1 MYSNKFTES
10 VEKELEFLKQAGK
23 FKVEREL
30 EGAQGAEVEMN
41 DSVVGGGSKKVLM
54 FASNNYLGLAN
65 HPEIVRAARDSM
77 DKYGFGLSS
86 VRFISG
92 TETIHKQLEKKL
104 SEFLGTEDA
113 ILYST
118 NFMANL
124 GFFATITN
132 EPFGSTEPYMD
143 VIYSD
148 ELNHASII
156 DAFKLCKK
164 ENVTKRIYP
173 HGDVVLLEKML
184 EEDGK
189 KNYRFKIIVTDGVFS
204 MEGYL
209 AQLPKILKLSKKY
222 EALVFVDDA
231 HAVGVLG
238 NTGAGTPEHFGLHG
252 KIDFLSGTF
261 GKALGGAVGGY
272 IAGKK
277 EIIELLRQK
286 SRTYLFS
293 NSVPPSVVVASMK
306 ALDMLREKPELIVK
320 VKDNAEYF
328 RSGAKSLGFNV
339 LDGIHPIVPVM
350 LNDAAKTE
358 EMSRKLLEKGLFVV
372 GLWFPV
378 VPEGTARLRF
388 QISAAHTREQ
398 IDQALK
404 ILSDVGKEMELISC
418 IFLLV
423 RLGGGDN
430 FN

>member
-1 MYSNKFTES
+1 MYSKKLKENI
-10 VEKELEFLKQAGK
+10 EKELENLRQSGK
-23 FKVEREL
+23 FKIEREL
-30 EGAQGAEVEMN
+30 EGAQGPEVELKR
-41 DSVVGGGSKKVLM
+41 KKVLM

-65 HPEIVRAARDSM
+65 HPEIVKSASKAM

-92 TETIHKQLEKKL
+92 TETIHKILEKKL
-104 SEFLGTEDA
+104 AEFLGTEDA

-132 EPFGSTEPYMD
+132 DALGDMNHID
-143 VIYSD
+143 AIYSD

-164 ENVTKRIYP
+164 ENVVKRIYP
-173 HGDVVLLEKML
+173 HGDVATLEKML
-184 EEDGK
+184 EEDKEKG
-189 KNYRFKIIVTDGVFS
+189 YRFKIIVTDGVFS

-209 AQLPKILKLSKKY
+209 AQLPKIVELGKKY
-222 EALVFVDDA
+222 DAPTFVDDA

-238 NTGAGTPEHFGLHG
+238 ITGAGTPEHFGLHG
-252 KIDFLSGTF
+252 KIDILSGTF

-277 EIIELLRQK
+277 EMIELLRQK

-293 NSVPPSVVVASMK
+293 NSVPPSVVIASIR
-306 ALDMLREKPELIVK
+306 ALDLLKEMPELLTK
-320 VKDNAEYF
+320 VKENSDYF
-328 RSGAKSLGFNV
+328 RNGLRKLGFSV
-339 LDGIHPIVPVM
+339 LEGEHPIVPVM
-350 LNDAAKTE
+350 LGDAAKTQ
-358 EMSRKLLEKGLFVV
+358 EMSKKLLGKGLYVT

-388 QISAAHTREQ
+388 QISAAHTEKQ
-398 IDQALK
+398 IDHALK
-404 ILSDVGKEMELISC
+404 IMQEVGKEMKVI
-418 IFLLV
+418 
-423 RLGGGDN
+423 
-430 FN
+430 

>member
-1 MYSNKFTES
+1 MYSKKLAEDI
-10 VEKELEFLKQAGK
+10 EKELETLKKAGK
-23 FKVEREL
+23 FKMEREL
-30 EGAQGAEVEMN
+30 EGTQGAEVEIA
-41 DSVVGGGSKKVLM
+41 GKKVLM
-54 FASNNYLGLAN
+54 FAANNYLGLAN
-65 HPEIVRAARDSM
+65 HPEITKAGKDAI

-92 TETIHKQLEKKL
+92 TETIHKTLEKKL
-104 SEFLGTEDA
+104 AEFLEVNDS

-124 GFFATITN
+124 GFFATLTN
-132 EPFGSTEPYMD
+132 ETFGAKGEHMD
-143 VIYSD
+143 AIYSD

-173 HGDVVLLEKML
+173 HGDLATLEQML
-184 EEDGK
+184 VEDQGK
-189 KNYRFKIIVTDGVFS
+189 GYRFKIIVSDGVFS

-209 AQLPKILKLSKKY
+209 AQLPKLKELAEKY
-222 EALVFVDDA
+222 EALLFVDDA
-231 HAVGVLG
+231 HAIGVLG
-238 NTGAGTPEHFGLHG
+238 KSGAGTPEHFGLHG
-252 KIDFLSGTF
+252 KIDVLSGTF

-293 NSVPPSVVVASMK
+293 NSVPPSVVMASIR
-306 ALDMLREKPELIVK
+306 ALDLLKEKPELLIK
-320 VKDNAEYF
+320 VKENSKYF
-328 RSGAKSLGFNV
+328 RNGAKKLGFEV

-350 LNDAAKTE
+350 LGDAAKTQ
-358 EMSRKLLEKGLFVV
+358 EMSKKLLVNGLFVV

-404 ILSDVGKEMELISC
+404 ILSEVGREMGVI
-418 IFLLV
+418 
-423 RLGGGDN
+423 
-430 FN
+430 

>member
-1 MYSNKFTES
+1 MYSKKLTDDI
-10 VEKELEFLKQAGK
+10 EKELEMLKNAGK

-30 EGAQGAEVEMN
+30 DGAQGAEVEIT
-41 DSVVGGGSKKVLM
+41 GRKVLM
-54 FASNNYLGLAN
+54 FAANNYLGLAN
-65 HPEIVRAARDSM
+65 HPEINRTAKDAI

-92 TETIHKQLEKKL
+92 TEGIHKVLEKKL
-104 SEFLGTEDA
+104 SEFLGTEDS

-132 EPFGSTEPYMD
+132 EALGSAEHID
-143 VIYSD
+143 AIYSD

-164 ENVTKRIYP
+164 ESVAKRIYP
-173 HGDVVLLEKML
+173 HGDLAALEKML
-184 EEDGK
+184 EEDRGK
-189 KNYRFKIIVTDGVFS
+189 GYRFKIIVSDGVFS

-209 AQLPKILKLSKKY
+209 AELPKLKELAEKY
-222 EALVFVDDA
+222 EALLFVDDA
-231 HAVGVLG
+231 HAIGVLG
-238 NTGAGTPEHFGLHG
+238 KTGAGTPEHFGLRG
-252 KIDFLSGTF
+252 KIDVLSGTF

-272 IAGKK
+272 ISGKK

-293 NSVPPSVVVASMK
+293 NSVPPSVVIASIR
-306 ALDMLREKPELIVK
+306 ALDLLKEKPELLKNVSE
-320 VKDNAEYF
+320 NAKYF
-328 RSGAKSLGFNV
+328 RDGAKKLGFEV

-350 LNDAAKTE
+350 LGDAAKTQ
-358 EMSRKLLEKGLFVV
+358 EMSKKLLEKGLFVV

-388 QISAAHTREQ
+388 QISAAHTKEQ
-398 IDQALK
+398 IDHALQ
-404 ILSDVGKEMELISC
+404 ILSEVGKEMGVIQ
-418 IFLLV
+418 
-423 RLGGGDN
+423 
-430 FN
+430 

>member
-1 MYSNKFTES
+1 MYSKKLTDDI
-10 VEKELEFLKQAGK
+10 EKELEMLKNAGK

-30 EGAQGAEVEMN
+30 DGAQGAEVEIT
-41 DSVVGGGSKKVLM
+41 GRKVLM
-54 FASNNYLGLAN
+54 FAANNYLGLAN
-65 HPEIVRAARDSM
+65 HPEINRTAKDAI

-92 TETIHKQLEKKL
+92 TEGIHKVLEKKL
-104 SEFLGTEDA
+104 SEFLGTEDS

-132 EPFGSTEPYMD
+132 EALGSAEHID
-143 VIYSD
+143 AIYSD

-164 ENVTKRIYP
+164 ESVAKRIYP
-173 HGDVVLLEKML
+173 HGDLAALEKML
-184 EEDGK
+184 EEDRGK
-189 KNYRFKIIVTDGVFS
+189 GYRFKIIVSDGVFS

-209 AQLPKILKLSKKY
+209 AELPKLKELAEKY
-222 EALVFVDDA
+222 EALLFVDDA
-231 HAVGVLG
+231 HAIGVLG
-238 NTGAGTPEHFGLHG
+238 KTGAGTPEHFGLRG
-252 KIDFLSGTF
+252 KIDVLSGTF

-272 IAGKK
+272 ISGKK

-293 NSVPPSVVVASMK
+293 NSVPPSVVIVSIR
-306 ALDMLREKPELIVK
+306 ALDLLKEKPELLKNVSE
-320 VKDNAEYF
+320 NAKYF
-328 RSGAKSLGFNV
+328 RDGAKKLGFEV

-350 LNDAAKTE
+350 LGDAAKTQ
-358 EMSRKLLEKGLFVV
+358 EMSKKLLEKGLFVV

-388 QISAAHTREQ
+388 QISAAHTKEQ
-398 IDQALK
+398 IDHALQ
-404 ILSDVGKEMELISC
+404 ILSEVGKEMGVI
-418 IFLLV
+418 
-423 RLGGGDN
+423 
-430 FN
+430 

>member
-1 MYSNKFTES
+1 MYSKKLAEDI
-10 VEKELEFLKQAGK
+10 EKELETLKKAGK
-23 FKVEREL
+23 FKMEREL
-30 EGAQGAEVEMN
+30 EGTQGAEVEIA
-41 DSVVGGGSKKVLM
+41 GKKVLM
-54 FASNNYLGLAN
+54 FAANNYLGLAN
-65 HPEIVRAARDSM
+65 HPEITKAGKDAI

-92 TETIHKQLEKKL
+92 TETIHKTLEKKL
-104 SEFLGTEDA
+104 AEFLEVNDS

-124 GFFATITN
+124 GFFATLTN
-132 EPFGSTEPYMD
+132 ETFGAKGEHMD
-143 VIYSD
+143 AIYSD

-173 HGDVVLLEKML
+173 HGDLATLEQML
-184 EEDGK
+184 VEDQGK
-189 KNYRFKIIVTDGVFS
+189 GYRFKIIVSDGVFS

-209 AQLPKILKLSKKY
+209 AQLPKLKELAEKY
-222 EALVFVDDA
+222 EALLFVDDA
-231 HAVGVLG
+231 HAIGVLG
-238 NTGAGTPEHFGLHG
+238 KSGAGTPEHFGLHG
-252 KIDFLSGTF
+252 KIDVLSGTF

-293 NSVPPSVVVASMK
+293 NSVPPSVVMASIR
-306 ALDMLREKPELIVK
+306 ALDLLKEKPELLIK
-320 VKDNAEYF
+320 VKENSEYF
-328 RSGAKSLGFNV
+328 RNGAKKLGFEV

-350 LNDAAKTE
+350 LGDAAKTQ
-358 EMSRKLLEKGLFVV
+358 EMSKKLLANGLFVV

-404 ILSDVGKEMELISC
+404 ILSEVGREMGVI
-418 IFLLV
+418 
-423 RLGGGDN
+423 
-430 FN
+430 

>member
-1 MYSNKFTES
+1 MYTKKLTES
-10 VEKELEFLKQAGK
+10 IERELETLKNAGK
-23 FKVEREL
+23 FKTEREL
-30 EGAQGAEVEMN
+30 DGAQGAEVEIK
-41 DSVVGGGSKKVLM
+41 GKKVLM
-54 FASNNYLGLAN
+54 FAANNYLGLAN
-65 HPEIVRAARDSM
+65 HPEIRNAAKNSM
-77 DKYGFGLSS
+77 DEYGFGLSS

-92 TETIHKQLEKKL
+92 TETIHKILEKKL

-132 EPFGSTEPYMD
+132 ELFGGDGKHQD

-156 DAFKLCKK
+156 DSFKLCKR
-164 ENVTKRIYP
+164 ENTVKRIYP
-173 HGDVVLLEKML
+173 HGDIAALETFL
-184 EEDGK
+184 EEDK
-189 KNYRFKIIVTDGVFS
+189 DKNYRFKIIVTDGVFS

-209 AQLPKILKLSKKY
+209 AGLPKLKELAEKH
-222 EALVFVDDA
+222 EAMLFVDDA

-238 NTGAGTPEHFGLHG
+238 ATGAGTPEHFGLKG
-252 KIDFLSGTF
+252 KVDVLSGTF

-293 NSVPPSVVVASMK
+293 NSVPPSVVIASIK
-306 ALDMLREKPELIVK
+306 ALDLLREKPELLTK
-320 VKDNAEYF
+320 VKENSEYF
-328 RSGAKSLGFNV
+328 RSGAKKLGFNV

-350 LNDAAKTE
+350 LNDAAKTQ
-358 EMSRKLLEKGLFVV
+358 EMSKKLLEKGIFVV

-378 VPEGTARLRF
+378 VPENTARLRF
-388 QISAAHTREQ
+388 QISAAHTKDQ

-404 ILSDVGKEMELISC
+404 ILGDVGKEMG
-418 IFLLV
+418 V
-423 RLGGGDN
+423 V
-430 FN
+430 

>member
-1 MYSNKFTES
+1 MYSKKLAEDI
-10 VEKELEFLKQAGK
+10 EKELETLKKAGK
-23 FKVEREL
+23 FKMEREL
-30 EGAQGAEVEMN
+30 EGTQGAEVEIA
-41 DSVVGGGSKKVLM
+41 GKKVLM
-54 FASNNYLGLAN
+54 FAANNYLGLAN
-65 HPEIVRAARDSM
+65 HPEITKAGKDAI

-92 TETIHKQLEKKL
+92 TETIHKTLEKKL
-104 SEFLGTEDA
+104 AEFLGVDDS

-124 GFFATITN
+124 GFFATLTN
-132 EPFGSTEPYMD
+132 ETFGAKGEHMD
-143 VIYSD
+143 AIYSD

-173 HGDVVLLEKML
+173 HGDLATLEQML
-184 EEDGK
+184 VEDQGK
-189 KNYRFKIIVTDGVFS
+189 GYRFKIIVSDGVFS

-209 AQLPKILKLSKKY
+209 AQLPKLKELAEKY
-222 EALVFVDDA
+222 EALLFVDDA
-231 HAVGVLG
+231 HAIGVLG
-238 NTGAGTPEHFGLHG
+238 KSGAGTPEHFGLHG
-252 KIDFLSGTF
+252 KIDVLSGTF

-293 NSVPPSVVVASMK
+293 NSVPPSVVMASIR
-306 ALDMLREKPELIVK
+306 ALDLLKEKPELLIK
-320 VKDNAEYF
+320 VKENSEYF
-328 RSGAKSLGFNV
+328 RNGAKKLGFEV

-350 LNDAAKTE
+350 LGDAAKTQ
-358 EMSRKLLEKGLFVV
+358 EMSKKLLVNGLFVV

-404 ILSDVGKEMELISC
+404 ILSEVGREMGVI
-418 IFLLV
+418 
-423 RLGGGDN
+423 
-430 FN
+430 